1 MLICCYFYIET
12 TEYKPVKLD
21 TSRTVKLHPRVTVI
35 YCRYMVWSFIL
46 SKYWGSFNSD
56 CFRFFNK
63 ANSAH
68 QIISSYLPFGAQR
81 SCATLIDLL
90 HWSQLC
96 SFLLP
101 MTCFHFSVTRTWTS
115 PLWQTLGF
123 IYLVF
128 RKILNLLWQKIM
140 FWWKFSLLLMAK
152 YWKII

>member
-21 TSRTVKLHPRVTVI
+21 TRRTVKLHPRVTVI

-101 MTCFHFSVTRTWTS
+101 MTCFHFSVTRTWSFNFYLKSSTRWRLGSWGGPWTRSTTRTS
-115 PLWQTLGF
+115 PSTGS
-123 IYLVF
+123 
-128 RKILNLLWQKIM
+128 ILTN
-140 FWWKFSLLLMAK
+140 
-152 YWKII
+152 YR